1 MAAAFRLYSKMD
13 TFWGLSGQLLPGGY
27 LKFYSAGTTT
37 PKDVF
42 GEKALT
48 TNNGSTIALD
58 ASSRPSLDVW
68 GSGAY
73 FVEIYDTDDNKQGEA
88 DNVEIPGGEATAFPE
103 LEAGKYLTNDGSVM
117 SWADLD
123 NQLVPDPT
131 GHADEVL
138 SSDGT
143 VLTWI
148 AKPADGADGVS
159 DTASDH
165 TTFRVGNILVQSGT
179 ATAPSNTSVR
189 TSVNIT
195 FATAYTKIWAVLPVV
210 NATSVST
217 GNGGAIPV
225 DSVTGYTP
233 GSAATGATINF
244 RNPSDG
250 DIIDS
255 GDYISSSVPVSWIAI
270 GEVAAP

>member
-1 MAAAFRLYSKMD
+1 M
-13 TFWGLSGQLLPGGY
+13 PGGY

-58 ASSRPSLDVW
+58 ASSRPSPRCL

-88 DNVEIPGGEATAFPE
+88 DNVEIPGGEATAFR
-103 LEAGKYLTNDGSVM
+103 AGSRQIPDQRRFGHVVGRSGRT
-117 SWADLD
+117 
-123 NQLVPDPT
+123 VPRPT
-131 GHADEVL
+131 GHADRVL

-148 AKPADGADGVS
+148 AKPANGADGVS

-210 NATSVST
+210 NTTSVST

-270 GEVAAP
+270 GEAAAP